1 MNQNKILIENID
13 MIHTT
18 KMGVERIKRNLNL
31 DMKDVVGYCKN
42 LILSK
47 DCCTFRQGKN
57 WYCQIGN
64 TRITVNSN
72 SYTIITAHI
81 VK

>member
-18 KMGVERIKRNLNL
+18 KMGADRIKRNLNL
-31 DMKDVVGYCKN
+31 DMKDVVSYCKN

-47 DCCTFRQGKN
+47 DCCTFRREK
-57 WYCQIGN
+57 IG
-64 TRITVNSN
+64 
-72 SYTIITAHI
+72 I